1 MARVQVTSNLG
12 AEALRT
18 IAAPKMQAVQVVA
31 DPRSSSAFQ
40 LAEALGAPSVQQG
53 LADLEKQQDALAER
67 DAAAEFNSMTVE
79 QAVKLRR
86 SNGALRSSSPIY
98 VATVDHLMGEA
109 GLNKILNE
117 TVQKIGRGERFN
129 SQEELDQY
137 LTEQRNTFLEGL
149 SPFAIAGFDK
159 KYNQARQQLFDA
171 NNKLLD
177 SQFVEHGNQTASDAF
192 TTDLDEIKKLS
203 LAPDLAAAKII
214 KRYELLTSSDVLATP
229 AQQKESLKAV
239 AQSLALDGN
248 TAALDALLNSSL
260 PRNGPTV
267 NGFIGMADANIL
279 KKQALS
285 AFDTKMRQEADDG
298 LQTFRQQAN
307 KGELDEKAFDG
318 YVNPRSKYLGSGTVE
333 AIRQRNENVIA
344 SKAREL
350 AKLDEDLV
358 KARETDFA
366 VQQAGELIA
375 AGRPVQDMVMP
386 SGRVIK
392 GQEAG
397 AAAIEKMIKADPNI
411 PPQEI
416 VRRYALGGIENPQWK
431 KEFSTALFNIG
442 EVNIDANGKPV
453 GQLMPAT
460 MEALD
465 KFALVRQVSEGYAR
479 DLAGGE
485 QNYERLAHIQALREE
500 GIGDTNLAAA
510 LVNQKARR
518 NLPAKV
524 WGNIQD
530 SVATELEKVTNPGI
544 FTGRFWSE
552 VFRLEM
558 GNAEKNVLP
567 IKNSIRSLA
576 ETYLAAGVANSGE
589 QAVKMAADY
598 YARPEV
604 TTQIN
609 NTLYL
614 NKDLPDL
621 PQGVDKA
628 AWFSKAM
635 DGVVGAKLK
644 GMGIGYSRDDLTLIP
659 QSGGNAPYMISLRGQ
674 PTGMFVTKKELKDWV
689 QTEIDKEDKRIVG
702 EQNNARNY
710 AAFSKRVREDFLKKN
725 PPPGGKALPGYG
737 QAVLGNIINKD
748 SYDYLKS
755 INALDK
761 PYEEMRDL
769 LSKRKR

>member
-1 MARVQVTSNLG
+1 
-12 AEALRT
+12 
-18 IAAPKMQAVQVVA
+18 
-31 DPRSSSAFQ
+31 
-40 LAEALGAPSVQQG
+40 
-53 LADLEKQQDALAER
+53 
-67 DAAAEFNSMTVE
+67 MTVE

-86 SNGALRSSSPIY
+86 EGGKLQSSDPLY
-98 VATVDHLMGEA
+98 VATVDHLTGEA
-109 GLNKILNE
+109 GLNKVFNE
-117 TVQKIGRGERFN
+117 TIQKISRGELKFA
-129 SQEELDQY
+129 SEQELDTY
-137 LTEQRNTFLEGL
+137 LTEQRSTFLEGL

-159 KYNQARQQLFDA
+159 KYNQYRQQVFDA
-171 NNKLLD
+171 NNKTLD
-177 SQFVEHGNQTASDAF
+177 KAFVEHGQQTATDAF
-192 TTDLDEIKKLS
+192 TTDLNEIKTQG
-203 LAPDLAAAKII
+203 LAPNAAAAKII
-214 KRYELLTSSDVLATP
+214 SRYDLLSSTQVLATP
-229 AQQKESLKAV
+229 AQQRDALKGVV
-239 AQSLALDGN
+239 AGLAAEGN
-248 TAALDALLNSSL
+248 TGAVDALLNSKL
-260 PRNGPTV
+260 PRNGPSV
-267 NGFIGMADANIL
+267 RALLGDLDAL
-279 KKQALS
+279 TLQKSALGV
-285 AFDTKMRQEADDG
+285 FDSKMRQETDDG
-298 LQTFRQQAN
+298 LQVFRQQAN
-307 KGELDEKAFDG
+307 KGELDEKKFDE
-318 YVNPRSKYLGSGTVE
+318 YTNSRLKYLGSGTIE
-333 AIRQRNENVIA
+333 TIRQRNENVIA
-344 SKAREL
+344 QKSREL

-397 AAAIEKMIKADPNI
+397 AAAIDKMIKADPNI
-411 PPQEI
+411 PPQEV
-416 VRRYALGGIENPQWK
+416 VRRYALGGVENPQWK

-442 EVNIDANGKPV
+442 EVNIDASGKPV

-460 MEALD
+460 IEALD

-558 GNAEKNVLP
+558 GDAEKNVLP

-621 PQGVDKA
+621 PPGVDKA
-628 AWFSKAM
+628 SWFSKAM

-644 GMGIGYSRDDLTLIP
+644 GMGIGYSRSDLTLIP
-659 QSGGNAPYMISLRGQ
+659 QQGGNAPYMISLRGQ

-689 QTEIDKEDKRIVG
+689 QTEIDKEDSRIVG
-702 EQNNARNY
+702 EQNAAKNY

-737 QAVLGNIINKD
+737 QATLGSIINKD